1 MRRAL
6 YIVLVLV
13 MAAACGP
20 HRIPRDDMEDI
31 LYRMLVQDQQIRQ
44 DPQLR
49 KQADTMLVYEG
60 ISRPMALTRM
70 TSCTAWSTTW
80 RSRPAWRR

>member
-1 MRRAL
+1 MNSAPFSARNAPAP

-31 LYRMLVQDQQIRQ
+31 LYRMLVQDQQIKQ
-44 DPQLR
+44 NPQLR
-49 KQADTMLVYEG
+49 RQVGYHAGV
-60 ISRPMALTRM
+60 
-70 TSCTAWSTTW
+70 
-80 RSRPAWRR
+80 

>member
-31 LYRMLVQDQQIRQ
+31 LYRMLVQDQQI
-44 DPQLR
+44 
-49 KQADTMLVYEG
+49 T
-60 ISRPMALTRM
+60 RPMALTRM

-80 RSRPAWRR
+80 KSLPAWRR

>member
-31 LYRMLVQDQQIRQ
+31 LYRMLVQDQQIKQ
-44 DPQLR
+44 NPQWL
-49 KQADTMLVYEG
+49 
-60 ISRPMALTRM
+60 
-70 TSCTAWSTTW
+70 
-80 RSRPAWRR
+80 